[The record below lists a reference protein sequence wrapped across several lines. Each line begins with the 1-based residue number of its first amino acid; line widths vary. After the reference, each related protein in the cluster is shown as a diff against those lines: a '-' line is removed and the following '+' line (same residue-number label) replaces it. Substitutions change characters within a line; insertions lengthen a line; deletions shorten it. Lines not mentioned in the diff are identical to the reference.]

1 MRHLAGLAALVSG
14 VAAAQSVTL
23 GGSMGDKALL
33 VVDGTP
39 RTVAVGATFQNIKVV
54 SVSGQD
60 AVIELGGKRV
70 TLVLGGAPVNVGGAP
85 ARAGSAAAGRPAA
98 TRIVMSAGSG
108 GHYFTEGT
116 INGRPVRFV
125 VDTGATFVSLAQSEA
140 DRIGLDYKKGRR
152 GMTATANGAVPTY
165 VVTLDSVRVG
175 DVTVYGVEAMVVPAQ
190 MDIVLLGNSFLNRFQ
205 MTSENDQMTLE
216 RRR

>member
-1 MRHLAGLAALVSG
+1 MRLIAGLAALVSG

-23 GGSMGDKALL
+23 SGSMGDKALL
-33 VVDGTP
+33 VVDGAP
-39 RTVAVGATFQNIKVV
+39 RTVAAGATFQNIKVL

-60 AVIELGGKRV
+60 AVIELDGKRV
-70 TLVLGGAPVNVGGAP
+70 TLVLGGAPVNVGKT
-85 ARAGSAAAGRPAA
+85 ARNDMPAA
-98 TRIVMSAGSG
+98 TRIVMAAGSG

-152 GMTATANGAVPTY
+152 SMTATANGAVPAY
-165 VVTLDSVRVG
+165 VVTLDAVRVG
-175 DVTVYGVEAMVVPAQ
+175 DVTVHGVEAMV
-190 MDIVLLGNSFLNRFQ
+190 
-205 MTSENDQMTLE
+205 
-216 RRR
+216 